1 MGKMSFVTHYGKL
14 FLAVLSGFTIMF
26 GIYLLA
32 SNNALRKS
40 QDKIIESYI
49 SHVQSVDSMY
59 LARIESMTDLLSTSQ
74 IAAEF
79 VVDSALVSEV
89 LKSNK
94 RMSKVQY
101 DNLKLLLNEYH
112 SFAEKKYQD
121 HLNLLLRDSLFINT
135 ELALLG
141 GQTQQML
148 QLHLDRIEHE
158 HSNVTLWGAVLTIL
172 FIVFAFYSFFKM
184 DDLISSGQ
192 KGLERLEGLETKAN
206 AAINNIEQARLD
218 SESKSKEIVD
228 AFTNNFKKTTSNF
241 NKQIEDKLSDL
252 NKCVESAQEILRNL
266 KSAEEVKDNE

>member
-112 SFAEKKYQD
+112 SLAENKYQD

-266 KSAEEVKDNE
+266 KSAEEVKGNE

>member
-1 MGKMSFVTHYGKL
+1 
-14 FLAVLSGFTIMF
+14 
-26 GIYLLA
+26 
-32 SNNALRKS
+32 
-40 QDKIIESYI
+40 
-49 SHVQSVDSMY
+49 
-59 LARIESMTDLLSTSQ
+59 
-74 IAAEF
+74 
-79 VVDSALVSEV
+79 
-89 LKSNK
+89 
-94 RMSKVQY
+94 MSKVQY
-101 DNLKLLLNEYH
+101 DNLKFLLNEYH
-112 SFAEKKYQD
+112 LVSEKKYQD

>member
-1 MGKMSFVTHYGKL
+1 MSFVTHYGKL

-59 LARIESMTDLLSTSQ
+59 LARVGSMTDLLSTSQ
-74 IAAEF
+74 TAAEF
-79 VVDSALVSEV
+79 VIDSALVSEV

-101 DNLKLLLNEYH
+101 DNLRLLLNEYH
-112 SFAEKKYQD
+112 SLAEKKYQD

-192 KGLERLEGLETKAN
+192 KGLARLEDLETKAN
-206 AAINNIEQARLD
+206 TAINNIEQARLG

-228 AFTNNFKKTTSNF
+228 AFTQNFEKTTSNF
-241 NKQIEDKLSDL
+241 SKQMEDKLSDL

>member
-1 MGKMSFVTHYGKL
+1 MEHKSFVTHYGKL
-14 FLAVLSGFTIMF
+14 FLAVLSVLTVLF
-26 GIYLLA
+26 GIYLFA
-32 SNNALRKS
+32 SNNTLRKS

-49 SHVQSVDSMY
+49 KHVQSVDSMY
-59 LARIESMTDLLSTSQ
+59 LARVGSMTDLLSTSQ
-74 IAAEF
+74 TAVEF
-79 VVDSALVSEV
+79 VVDSALVSQV

-101 DNLKLLLNEYH
+101 DNLRLLLNEYH
-112 SFAEKKYQD
+112 SLAEKKYQD

-135 ELALLG
+135 ELALLE

>member
-112 SFAEKKYQD
+112 SLAEKKYQD

-206 AAINNIEQARLD
+206 TAINNIEQARLD

>member
-112 SFAEKKYQD
+112 SLAEKKYQD

>member
-74 IAAEF
+74 TAAEF

-101 DNLKLLLNEYH
+101 DNLRLLLNEYH
-112 SFAEKKYQD
+112 SLVEKKYQD

-206 AAINNIEQARLD
+206 AAIYNIEQARLD

>member
-1 MGKMSFVTHYGKL
+1 MEHKSFVTHYGKL
-14 FLAVLSGFTIMF
+14 FLAVLSVFTVLF
-26 GIYLLA
+26 GIYLFA

-49 SHVQSVDSMY
+49 KHVQSVDSMY
-59 LARIESMTDLLSTSQ
+59 LARVGSMTDLLSTSQ
-74 IAAEF
+74 TAAEF

-101 DNLKLLLNEYH
+101 DNLRLLLNEYH
-112 SFAEKKYQD
+112 SLAEKKYQD

-228 AFTNNFKKTTSNF
+228 AFTNNFKKTT
-241 NKQIEDKLSDL
+241 
-252 NKCVESAQEILRNL
+252 
-266 KSAEEVKDNE
+266 